1 MMITLKNVTKEYN
14 KGNIGLEDVS
24 LDIAKGEFVFIVGK
38 SGSGKTTLMKL
49 LQKELDVTSGQII
62 VNGQDYKKLTQ
73 RNLPKFRRQMGMVF
87 QDFRLLKDR
96 TIFENVAFAQQV
108 VEVPHRY
115 IKRQV
120 ENMLEMVGLKDR
132 MNAFPN
138 ELSGGEQQRV
148 AIARALVNHPVL
160 LLADEPTG
168 NLDPVTAKGIMEL
181 LSEINKSGTTVLVVT
196 HNKELVNEMGKR
208 VILIE
213 DGHIEQSGI
222 FFPEGRRKLHKRGRG
237 KGERARIVVTKCG
250 KGGPKPLTEGGGTR
264 YTYDNRCEQR
274 RSDPKGGAPSF
285 LKRKGRQTMGVYSK
299 EDIIRIVREEEIEFV
314 RLQFT
319 DIFGMLKN
327 VAITASQIEK
337 AVSNQCMFDGSSIE
351 GFVRID
357 ESDQYLYPDLKS
369 FRVFPWRPSHG
380 KVARLICDVYNT
392 DGTPFVGDPRYVLKR
407 VIQKANDMGYDRFNV
422 GPEAE
427 FFLFKTDEEGKPT
440 TQTND
445 EAGYFDLGPLDHG
458 ESTRREICMAL
469 EQMDFE
475 IEASHHECAQGQHEI
490 DFKYAEA
497 LHAADNIMTF
507 KLAVKTLAQRN
518 GLHATFMPKPIFG
531 IAGSGMHT
539 NMSLF
544 RNGKNA
550 FYDPDD
556 PRGLSKEAYSFIA
569 GLLHHVRGMAA
580 VTNPLVNSYKRLV
593 PGYEAPCYLAWSA
606 SNRSAL
612 IRIPASRGQGTR
624 ILSRV
629 SW

>member
-1 MMITLKNVTKEYN
+1 
-14 KGNIGLEDVS
+14 
-24 LDIAKGEFVFIVGK
+24 
-38 SGSGKTTLMKL
+38 
-49 LQKELDVTSGQII
+49 
-62 VNGQDYKKLTQ
+62 
-73 RNLPKFRRQMGMVF
+73 
-87 QDFRLLKDR
+87 
-96 TIFENVAFAQQV
+96 
-108 VEVPHRY
+108 
-115 IKRQV
+115 
-120 ENMLEMVGLKDR
+120 
-132 MNAFPN
+132 
-138 ELSGGEQQRV
+138 
-148 AIARALVNHPVL
+148 
-160 LLADEPTG
+160 
-168 NLDPVTAKGIMEL
+168 
-181 LSEINKSGTTVLVVT
+181 
-196 HNKELVNEMGKR
+196 
-208 VILIE
+208 
-213 DGHIEQSGI
+213 
-222 FFPEGRRKLHKRGRG
+222 
-237 KGERARIVVTKCG
+237 
-250 KGGPKPLTEGGGTR
+250 
-264 YTYDNRCEQR
+264 
-274 RSDPKGGAPSF
+274 
-285 LKRKGRQTMGVYSK
+285 MGVYSK

-369 FRVFPWRPSHG
+369 FRIFPWRPIHG

-531 IAGSGMHT
+531 VAGSGMHT

-544 RNGKNA
+544 RDGKNV
-550 FYDPDD
+550 FYDPDG

-569 GLLHHVRGMAA
+569 GLLHHMRGMAA

-612 IRIPASRGQGTR
+612 IRIPAARGQSTR
-624 ILSRV
+624 VELRSPDPACNPYLELAVCLAAGLDGIEKGLTPPPEVTENIFDMNAAARKAHGIDSLPDSLEEAIHALEADPLVLDTLGEHVAANYIEGKRKEWEEYRTRV
-629 SW
+629 SSWEREKYIINY